1 MALIEK
7 DIADDLIALRL
18 SMTLGTEYVKA
29 ADLERAL
36 QRHLEDAQRN
46 RAIIAE
52 TAAVVGYQ
60 ARTDG
65 A

>member
-7 DIADDLIALRL
+7 ALADDLVDLRL
-18 SMTLGTEYVKA
+18 AISLGHDYVPA